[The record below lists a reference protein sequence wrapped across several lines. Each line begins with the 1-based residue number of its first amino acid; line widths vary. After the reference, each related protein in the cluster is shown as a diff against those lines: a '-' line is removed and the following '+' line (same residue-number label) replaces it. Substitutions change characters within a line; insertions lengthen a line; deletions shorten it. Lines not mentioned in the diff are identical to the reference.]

1 MLLILISIGFFRNFV
16 PAGPLVRC
24 VLLGITRTEVG
35 SALLSLH
42 NDFTVTSSVG
52 ISDFSQ
58 TSDPNLWHVNLL
70 RPLRTFP
77 TLITSFLCIW
87 RRAPDNRRGHIAVD
101 FGEKTP
107 LLSEIDE
114 QLGGDG
120 QSHVWAVAVAGR
132 PNGRPM
138 FESWSESGLLGACTC
153 TTERALEV

>member
-1 MLLILISIGFFRNFV
+1 MLLILISVGFFRISV

-77 TLITSFLCIW
+77 TLITSFLCI
-87 RRAPDNRRGHIAVD
+87 
-101 FGEKTP
+101 
-107 LLSEIDE
+107 
-114 QLGGDG
+114 
-120 QSHVWAVAVAGR
+120 
-132 PNGRPM
+132 
-138 FESWSESGLLGACTC
+138 
-153 TTERALEV
+153 